1 LKLLFFTAGL
11 SSLRGRAN
19 SYQESLIENLANRG
33 HHVNCILTAL
43 VDSKPGAHAVTRVSP
58 WDSNAR
64 INEIFNA
71 GVYPALYPQGGI
83 GTREPLGD
91 IQPSPWLRKM
101 VLGIIEK
108 EQPDAISYQSIFGLP
123 FALIEEINAL
133 GIKSVFTVHDY
144 FAVCPTA
151 HLFRPDHTRCR
162 LTGPELDCHLCC
174 KNSPGYGA
182 FWLGENLT
190 RLASRMR
197 TKSFLQQSIYRLR
210 NSFKKM
216 GRNRTP
222 AAKGYSARREAALR
236 MLTSFTVLHCISDR
250 QRSVLLDLGVD
261 ARNIVLLPLI
271 PPSIT
276 KVRPIRHRNQN
287 EGDPIR
293 FVALNIHG
301 PYKGAQLLSK
311 TFEELEKA
319 AFDYRLE
326 IHGPEP
332 QGFFKSPKIS
342 IQGRYSLEDLDSIS
356 DSADICLLP
365 SICDETLGFTAMEM
379 LARGVPLIASNC
391 AGASQFVQVG
401 VNGYVFDPDEQD
413 SLVNLLKKICSPN
426 SKDGGLAPEGK
437 IPAGLKCYGE
447 HIVDME
453 DLLRN

>member
-1 LKLLFFTAGL
+1 VKLLTITAGL

-33 HHVNCILTAL
+33 HHVSCILTAL
-43 VDSKPGAHAVTRVSP
+43 VDSKPSAHAEMRVAP

-64 INEIFNA
+64 IHEIFNA

-133 GIKSVFTVHDY
+133 GIKAVFTVHDY

-162 LTGPELDCHLCC
+162 LTGQELDCNLCC
-174 KNSPGYGA
+174 KDSPSYRA
-182 FWLGENLT
+182 FWLRENLT
-190 RLASRMR
+190 HLGNRMSASP
-197 TKSFLQQSIYRLR
+197 FLQQSIYRLR
-210 NSFKKM
+210 NAVKKM
-216 GRNRTP
+216 SRARTP
-222 AAKGYSARREAALR
+222 SAKGYSARRDAALR
-236 MLTSFTVLHCISDR
+236 MLSSFTTLHCISDR
-250 QRSVLLDLGVD
+250 QKSVLLNLGVD
-261 ARNIVLLPLI
+261 ARNIALLPLI

-276 KVRPIRHRNQN
+276 KVHPIRQPKQNQ
-287 EGDPIR
+287 GGPIR

-301 PYKGAQLLSK
+301 PYKGALLLSN
-311 TFEELEKA
+311 TFKELEKA
-319 AFDYRLE
+319 GFNYRLE

-332 QGFFKSPKIS
+332 QGFFKSTKIS
-342 IQGRYSLEDLDSIS
+342 IQGRYSLEDLDRIS
-356 DSADICLLP
+356 ALADFCLLP
-365 SICDETLGFTAMEM
+365 SIWDETLGFTAMEM

-391 AGASQFVQVG
+391 AGASQFVQCG
-401 VNGYVFDPDEQD
+401 ANGYVFNPEDQD

-453 DLLRN
+453 ALLRN